1 MFCILLIASSLFL
14 SIMAHLIPTGKQP
27 RKGTLYSREEIAIIS
42 KYKTEYKDQTTR
54 PLRVHVL
61 RNKILV
67 DIFNY
72 WDQQGVLL
80 SEEIVLQRAKVNYD
94 I

>member
-1 MFCILLIASSLFL
+1 MHLLIASSLFL
-14 SIMAHLIPTGKQP
+14 SVMAHLIPTSKQP

-42 KYKTEYKDQTTR
+42 KYKTEYKDQMTR
-54 PLRVHVL
+54 PLRAYIL
-61 RNKILV
+61 QNKVLV

-72 WDQQGVLL
+72 WDQKEGVLL
-80 SEEIVLQRAKVNYD
+80 SEEIVLQQVKVNYD